1 MTVYTR
7 EQWAADRTFKA
18 QAGQEI
24 TEEIYEEMLNV
35 MPPLRLKNSE
45 GCTAG
50 FRMSEPYTHR
60 NGQPLYMAFGKRGG
74 KYYYLG
80 LQ

>member
-1 MTVYTR
+1 MAVYTR
-7 EQWAADRTFKA
+7 EQWAADITFSA
-18 QAGQEI
+18 EPGQEI
-24 TEEIYEEMLNV
+24 TEEIYSEMLNV
-35 MPPLRLKNSE
+35 MPPQRLKKAH

-50 FRMSEPYTHR
+50 FRTTEPYCHK
-60 NGQPLYMAFGKRGG
+60 NGKPLYMAFGKRGG

>member
-1 MTVYTR
+1 MKVYTI

-18 QAGQEI
+18 VEGQEI
-24 TEEIYEEMLNV
+24 SEEVYEEFFNV
-35 MPPLRLKNSE
+35 MPVQRLKE
-45 GCTAG
+45 AHGCTAG
-50 FRMSEPYTHR
+50 FRTTEPYTHID
-60 NGQPLYMAFGKRGG
+60 GKAVYQAFGKRNG

>member
-1 MTVYTR
+1 MNVYTI
-7 EQWAADRTFKA
+7 EDWEKDGTFKA
-18 QAGQEI
+18 SEGQEI
-24 TEEIYEEMLNV
+24 TEEIYEEFFNI
-35 MPPLRLKNSE
+35 MPIQRLVKSC

-50 FRMSEPYTHR
+50 FRTTEPYTHI
-60 NGQPLYMAFGKRGG
+60 GGKAVYQAFGKRNG

>member
-1 MTVYTR
+1 MKIYTY
-7 EQWAADRTFKA
+7 EDWAKDRSFKA
-18 QAGQEI
+18 VAGQEI
-24 TEEIYEEMLNV
+24 EESIYYEMFNV
-35 MPPLRLKNSE
+35 MPIQSLKESH

-50 FRMSEPYTHR
+50 FRTTEPYTHE
-60 NGQPLYMAFGKRGG
+60 NGKALYMAFGKRDG